1 MREFTRIVI
10 QLIQSIPFGTVA
22 SYGSIAAAAGSP
34 RAARQVVRILHS
46 CTQSYDLPWHRVVS
60 KDGRILLAHG
70 GQFEEQAALLRA
82 EGIAVSPDGIVDR
95 NHFCSP
101 ALRT

>member
-34 RAARQVVRILHS
+34 GAARQVVRILHS
-46 CTQSYDLPWHRVVS
+46 CTESYDLPWHRVVS

-70 GQFEEQAALLRA
+70 GQFEEQTALLRA
-82 EGIAVSPDGIVDR
+82 EGIAVSPDGTVDR
-95 NHFCSP
+95 SHFYSP
-101 ALRT
+101 AF

>member
-1 MREFTRIVI
+1 MREFTRTVI

-34 RAARQVVRILHS
+34 GATRQVVRILHS
-46 CTQSYDLPWHRVVS
+46 CTESYDLPWHRVVS

-82 EGIAVSPDGIVDR
+82 EGIAVSPEGTVDR
-95 NHFCSP
+95 NHFWSLV
-101 ALRT
+101 LRT